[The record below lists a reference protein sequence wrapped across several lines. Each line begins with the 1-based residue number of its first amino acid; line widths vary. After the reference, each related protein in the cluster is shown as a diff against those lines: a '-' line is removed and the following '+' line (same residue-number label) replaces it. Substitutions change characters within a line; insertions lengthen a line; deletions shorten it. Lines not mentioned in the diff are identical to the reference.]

1 MKLANFKLIFI
12 ITGQTVITA
21 VRNTGR
27 LTVLFFQGFFSIFT
41 PPFRFWKIIE
51 QIYFIG
57 AKSLFVVS
65 LAAMF
70 TGMVL
75 GVQSY
80 YTLVKFGAE
89 GMLGTA
95 VALSIIRELGP
106 VLTGIMITGM
116 AGSAITAEIGVM
128 RISEQIDAL
137 ISMDIN
143 PIDFLISSRIAASL
157 ICFPLLTAIFDVI
170 GIFCGYMT
178 GSLLLGIDTGSYF
191 ARIISDV
198 VMSDIIEGFIKS
210 VVFGA
215 LVAAVC
221 CYYGYYAHKRKEGFG
236 AKGVSFATKS
246 AVVTSSIVILAADYI
261 LTSVLL

>member
-1 MKLANFKLIFI
+1 MNIFI
-12 ITGQTVITA
+12 ITGRSFINMICSMGELA
-21 VRNTGR
+21 
-27 LTVLFFQGFFSIFT
+27 VLFFRGFFLTFVS
-41 PPFRFWKIIE
+41 PFRFFKIVE

-57 AKSLFVVS
+57 AKSFFVVL
-65 LAAMF
+65 LAAAF

-75 GVQSY
+75 ALQGY

-106 VLTGIMITGM
+106 VLTAIMITGM
-116 AGSAITAEIGVM
+116 AGSAITAEIGIM

-137 ISMDIN
+137 ITMNID
-143 PIDFLISSRIAASL
+143 PVDFLISSRIIASL
-157 ICFPLLTAIFDVI
+157 ISFPLLTAIFDVV
-170 GIFCGYMT
+170 GIFCGYLS
-178 GSLLLGIDTGSYF
+178 GSVILGIDTGGYF
-191 ARIISDV
+191 AKVVSDV

-210 VVFGA
+210 VAFGA

-221 CYYGYYAHKRKEGFG
+221 CYLGYNAHKRKEGFG

-246 AVVTSSIVILAADYI
+246 AVVYSSVVILAADYI
-261 LTSVLL
+261 LTSIMLR